1 MTIRVRRCIVPDI
14 VDMLQIAVECYPTFN
29 QLKAVQWAEGAMLN
43 PKFGFFRTDNTW
55 GCAVLAE
62 VFYDDKLRCAMM
74 FLAGRDGKAW
84 EAVAVLKAMIEW
96 GRRSGAASFTFGEDT
111 GMQMETL
118 AKRVGAVRERPAF
131 RLDFQRQAKPETS
144 MLSTFWRAA

>member
-1 MTIRVRRCIVPDI
+1 MIRVRRCIIPDL
-14 VDMLQIAVECYPTFN
+14 VDMLQIAVECYEPFD
-29 QLKAVQWAEGAMLN
+29 QVKAVQWAEGAMMN
-43 PKFGFFRTDNTW
+43 PKLGFFRTDNVW

-62 VFYDDKLRCAMM
+62 VFYDDKLRCALM

-96 GRRSGAASFTFGEDT
+96 GRVAGAASFTFGEDT
-111 GMQMETL
+111 GMRMETL

-131 RLDFQRQAKPETS
+131 RLDFARPAKPES
-144 MLSTFWRAA
+144 SYISTFWKAA